1 MRILI
6 LGSRGRLAAA
16 LAKQWS
22 GAHDV
27 TALSRAEVDVADL
40 DGLERALDERR
51 FDVLV
56 NGTGMT
62 NVDLCETEPDLAATV
77 NARAPAIMAKAARAQ
92 AARLI
97 HFSTDYV
104 FDGKKATP
112 YVEEDAPGPLCVYAR
127 TKCDGEQ
134 NVLSDSPSHLVVR
147 VSWVFGPEKPS
158 FLDMIIAQARDGKP
172 LAAVAD
178 KFSAPTF
185 TSDVSEW
192 LTPFFETSRPG
203 GLLHA
208 CNSGSCSWYDYATHA
223 LRCAAEIGVPL
234 ATNTI
239 SPLLLKD
246 MTQFVAPR
254 PIFTTLS
261 TEKLTHLTGTTPRAW
276 QEAVQEFITKKYA
289 PILSTT

>member
-1 MRILI
+1 MKILI

-16 LAKQWS
+16 LARQWS
-22 GAHDV
+22 GAHEV

-40 DGLERALDERR
+40 EALERSLDERS

-62 NVDLCETEPDLAATV
+62 NVDLCETETDLADKV
-77 NARAPAIMAKAARAQ
+77 NARAPEIMARAARAQ
-92 AARLI
+92 SARLI

-104 FDGKKATP
+104 FDGKKPMP
-112 YVEEDAPGPLCVYAR
+112 YVEEDATGPLGVYAR
-127 TKCDGEQ
+127 TKYDGEQ
-134 NVLSDSPSHLVVR
+134 NVLSDAPSHLVVR

-158 FLDMIIAQARDGKP
+158 FLDMIMAQAMEGKP
-172 LAAVAD
+172 MAVVAD

-185 TSDVSEW
+185 TGDVSEW
-192 LTPFFETSRPG
+192 LSPFFKRPASG

-223 LRCAAEIGVPL
+223 LTCAAEAGVPL
-234 ATNTI
+234 ATTTVA
-239 SPLLLKD
+239 PLLLKD

-254 PIFTTLS
+254 PVFTTLS
-261 TEKLTHLTGTTPRAW
+261 TEKLTRLTGITPRPW
-276 QEAVQEFITKKYA
+276 QDAVREFITKKYA
-289 PILSTT
+289 PILSAA

>member
-1 MRILI
+1 MKILI

-27 TALSRAEVDVADL
+27 TALSRADVDVADL
-40 DGLERALDERR
+40 DGLERALDELR

-62 NVDLCETEPDLAATV
+62 NVDLCETEPDLAEKV

-104 FDGKKATP
+104 FDGKKTTP
-112 YVEEDAPGPLCVYAR
+112 YVEEDAPGPLGVYAQ
-127 TKCDGEQ
+127 TKFDGEK
-134 NVLSDSPSHLVVR
+134 NVLSDAPSHLVVR

-158 FLDMIIAQARDGKP
+158 FLDMIIAQAKDGKP

-185 TSDVSEW
+185 TGDVGEW
-192 LTPFFETSRPG
+192 LAPFFETSLPG

-223 LRCAAEIGVPL
+223 LTCAAEVGVPL
-234 ATNTI
+234 TTSTI
-239 SPLLLKD
+239 APILLKD

-254 PIFTTLS
+254 PVFTTLS
-261 TEKLTHLTGTTPRAW
+261 TEKLTRLTGTTPRGW
-276 QEAVQEFITKKYA
+276 QEAVQEFTTKKYA
-289 PILSTT
+289 PILSAT